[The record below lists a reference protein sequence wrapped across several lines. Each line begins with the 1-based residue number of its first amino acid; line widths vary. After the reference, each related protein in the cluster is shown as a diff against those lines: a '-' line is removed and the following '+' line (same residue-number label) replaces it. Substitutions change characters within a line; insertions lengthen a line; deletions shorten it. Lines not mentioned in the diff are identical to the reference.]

1 MKPVYLIRSD
11 AIQTTNSRKSRII
24 VLLTFILALG
34 ALNPIY
40 GTIGISLFECL
51 YLGMLSKMKVGIPS
65 SFSFLWLLLFGVTYV
80 IFGQLTLS
88 YVEYYLVATLSAF
101 LAGHYCSG
109 IINNDVEK
117 STKALIY
124 TIVFAE
130 ATHALLNTIVNVGT
144 VRWRLVD
151 FFRGYR
157 SATGSAFINTFVFSL
172 AFVFVFIEQRRLI
185 RIIGITCVT
194 ISFIYSFILG
204 TRTTYIVTAVVL
216 TINVLLFFRER
227 LEFRQYVKVINGL
240 LIFALLAFIIYHR
253 DLFRVRAMMERS
265 NLFIRFT
272 EIGLIKS
279 DQFRMESVGKGI
291 QSLLEH
297 PFGGQIER
305 RYFHNMWLDAGR
317 IGGVFPFV
325 FLIMYSIN
333 TLFHVI
339 YLFRKKAL
347 DITYRY
353 TVLSIYTGIMLNC
366 FTEPVLEG
374 IMESFLVF
382 VFINGLV
389 DTDYKKLKRRLSGN

>member
-124 TIVFAE
+124 TVVFAE

-144 VRWRLVD
+144 VRWRLID

-185 RIIGITCVT
+185 RIIGITCVA
-194 ISFIYSFILG
+194 ISFVYSLILG
-204 TRTTYIVTAVVL
+204 TRSTYIILAFVFVVDTFLYFQERLDVRHYIRFAMVIL
-216 TINVLLFFRER
+216 TIVLISDILYKNNMMGIRTM
-227 LEFRQYVKVINGL
+227 
-240 LIFALLAFIIYHR
+240 
-253 DLFRVRAMMERS
+253 VRRS
-265 NLFIRFT
+265 NLFFRFT
-272 EIGLIKS
+272 EVGLERS
-279 DQFRMESVGKGI
+279 DRFRIDSVFNGMR
-291 QSLLEH
+291 SLLEH
-297 PFGGQIER
+297 PFGGQIEL

-317 IGGVFPFV
+317 IGGIFPFV
-325 FLIMYSIN
+325 FLVLYSSSAMIHAVK
-333 TLFHVI
+333 LFI
-339 YLFRKKAL
+339 KKKL
-347 DITYRY
+347 DTGYRFII
-353 TVLSIYTGIMLNC
+353 LSIYIGVMINC

-374 IMESFLVF
+374 IMESYLVF
-382 VFINGLV
+382 IFINGLV
-389 DTDYKKLKRRLSGN
+389 DADYMKCR